1 MGPAL
6 SSACDCRP
14 TDERVHRETSLL
26 RGRQMG
32 DGRAV

>member
-1 MGPAL
+1 MGPVL
-6 SSACDCRP
+6 SSAYDCRP
-14 TDERVHRETSLL
+14 TDDYIHQETSLL